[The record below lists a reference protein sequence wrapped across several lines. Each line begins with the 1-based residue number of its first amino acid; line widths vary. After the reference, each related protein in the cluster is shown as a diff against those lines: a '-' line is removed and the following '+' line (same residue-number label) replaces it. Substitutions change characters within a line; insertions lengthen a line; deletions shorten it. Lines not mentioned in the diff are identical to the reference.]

1 MTTVKISNADIRTL
15 SASDRT
21 ALCMIYT
28 HRCLTAA
35 QLFHYYYEPDG
46 HRESY
51 AKKHLDKMFELAYLQ
66 SVDYGKEEPAI
77 FLTSVGIEIVKK
89 LFCLKTTRTYGVNPE
104 TADLHWKAADLMMEP
119 LKINHQI
126 TLNEFVL
133 DFDSRAAKYH
143 MDYSYRDEKFV
154 PAKDITSA
162 RARPDG
168 CIDLPNVTIYLE
180 TDMNTESQ
188 TALNRKW
195 NCYRV
200 FFNTKEQWELL
211 QKKPVVILFIL
222 ENVTY
227 PEIRRTTVLK
237 SVRAHFMDC
246 ISDRLDMYIDT
257 RPALMSI
264 LFDKVIQ
271 QIFDTSIFTAKES
284 LEKSNY
290 YLRKSHIT
298 DNTDLPKYSFFGENE
313 TTGKALF
320 LDSYQYAPLSVLKK
334 ITTSSTNA
342 MLARKQLGRQILYV
356 VTMADDFRLKNDLR
370 VIGGFCYENV
380 IFYVEKIKTGV
391 FVQYNAFFTNHEIA
405 L

>member
-1 MTTVKISNADIRTL
+1 MSTVKITNADIKTL

-21 ALCMIYT
+21 TLCMIYT
-28 HRCLTAA
+28 HRCLTAT
-35 QLFHYYYEPDG
+35 QLHHYYYATQG
-46 HRESY
+46 HRKSY
-51 AKKHLDKMFELAYLQ
+51 TQKHIDKMFELSYLQ
-66 SVDYGKEEPAI
+66 CVDYGKEEPAL
-77 FLTSVGIEIVKK
+77 FLTNKGIDIVKK
-89 LFCLKTTRTYGVNPE
+89 LFCLKSTQIYGVNPE
-104 TADLHWKAADLMMEP
+104 TVDLHWRASDLLMES

-133 DFDSRAAKYH
+133 DFDARASKYH
-143 MDYSYRDEKFV
+143 IDYSYRDEKFV

-168 CIDLPNVTIYLE
+168 CIDLPNVTVYLE

-188 TALNRKW
+188 SALNRKW

-200 FFNTKEQWELL
+200 FFNTREEWELL

-227 PEIRRTTVLK
+227 PEVRRNTVLK

-246 ISDRLDMYIDT
+246 LSDRLDMYIDT
-257 RPALMSI
+257 RAALMGI

-271 QIFDTSIFTAKES
+271 QIFDTSIFAAKAN
-284 LEKSNY
+284 LEKANFY
-290 YLRKSHIT
+290 IRKSHIT
-298 DNTDLPKYSFFGENE
+298 DNTDLPKYSFLGENE
-313 TTGKALF
+313 KNGKILF
-320 LDSYQYAPLSVLKK
+320 LDSYQYAPLSILKK
-334 ITTSSTNA
+334 ITTSATNG
-342 MLARKQLGRQILYV
+342 MLAKKQLGRQISYV
-356 VTMADDFRLKNDLR
+356 VTMEDDSRLRNDLR
-370 VIGGFCYENV
+370 VIGGFCYEDV

-391 FVQYNAFFTNHEIA
+391 FIQYNAFFVSHEIA